1 MASERTP
8 QMGGIALANGLI
20 FVTEKHWAAAI
31 RDSEGQIKKASGTRP
46 RLGSALGKVP
56 LLRGVSR
63 FGETVFTMA
72 RVRAELPGA
81 VLLVESQRVVKAL
94 GISLAAGGA
103 VKALA
108 GRSAVV
114 EEAGTALAAFI
125 PAVLVLRDS
134 PVTAY
139 HGAEHKLIGGREA
152 MNKGLDK
159 ASATKEHDRCGS
171 NLVGPLL
178 AMTVLGN
185 LLARKLGV
193 RNSPVASAITGAVGL
208 GASIEILRWS
218 AKHESNPFARLFL
231 SPGRVMQKHLTT
243 TEPSAEQLEV
253 GETALR
259 ELLRLEALNPSP
271 LRDEPLTPR
280 RRPSAQPA

>member
-1 MASERTP
+1 MPSDKTP

-31 RDSEGQIKKASGTRP
+31 RDSAGTIKKASGSRP
-46 RLGSALGKVP
+46 RLGSMGKVP
-56 LLRGVSR
+56 LVRGVSR
-63 FGETVFTMA
+63 FGETIFTMA
-72 RVRAELPGA
+72 QVRAQLPEA
-81 VLLVESQRVVKAL
+81 VLLLETRRVATAL
-94 GISLAAGGA
+94 GLSLAAASA

-108 GRSAVV
+108 GTSALA
-114 EEAGTALAAFI
+114 EEAGSALAAFV

-152 MNKGLDK
+152 VDKGLDK

-178 AMTVLGN
+178 LFTVAGN
-185 LLARKLGV
+185 LLQRKLGV
-193 RNSPVASAITGAVGL
+193 RNSPVASTIAGVAGL
-208 GASIEILRWS
+208 GASIELLRWS
-218 AKHESNPFARLFL
+218 SKHGSNPMAKIFL
-231 SPGRVMQKHLTT
+231 APGRLMQRHLTT
-243 TEPSAEQLEV
+243 TEPSAAQLEV

-259 ELLRLEALNPSP
+259 ELLRLEALDPSP
-271 LRDEPLTPR
+271 AAPGAAAPR
-280 RRPSAQPA
+280 RAGASVQPA